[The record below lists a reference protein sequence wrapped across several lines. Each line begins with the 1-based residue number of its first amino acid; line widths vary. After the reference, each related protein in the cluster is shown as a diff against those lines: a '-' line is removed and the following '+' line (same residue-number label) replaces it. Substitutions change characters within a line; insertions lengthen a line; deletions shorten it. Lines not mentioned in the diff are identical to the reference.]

1 MSHQKEIGTVLQRE
15 TTVSMFKKAYKDLG
29 IAFMLTQCNIV
40 KGCGIGVSAIFS
52 VLLLLVFTGKNL
64 YVAMNARYSIDFEGK
79 KDVYYRFLKDPH
91 FNWSKFI
98 LRLSFKVA
106 CICCSTFTG
115 TPRPCFL
122 VMDDSII
129 KKQRSKNVELLS
141 WIHDHVCG
149 KTIKCF
155 NLLMLGWTDGY
166 SFLPVQFLMMC
177 SAKNLAKEA
186 SETEWNTDPRTCAG
200 RTKKMAQW
208 QKATAAVEMVRRAL
222 ETGFEVTALLVD
234 TWFTNEPFI
243 KKMLDIGMD
252 TIGMLKNHNQQYWY
266 KGKLYSLPAL
276 FHQARF
282 CQKGD
287 TLGSI
292 IVETKYSRIKV
303 KIVFVVNR
311 NKRSEWISILSS
323 NIDLSDEQIIEYYG
337 NRWSIE
343 CCFKVMKGML
353 GLGKEF
359 QTRSYA
365 ATISSTAIVAT
376 RYIILEYLHRINT
389 DFRTLNEMCRD
400 LFDEVPRMGFDEA
413 LQTLLAVVSGCIRE
427 HAGNPVAVSLRSAVV
442 VWYVGLPKKVAEILP
457 LLDFGDEAKADI
469 PIPECEGT
477 TEAA

>member
-1 MSHQKEIGTVLQRE
+1 
-15 TTVSMFKKAYKDLG
+15 
-29 IAFMLTQCNIV
+29 
-40 KGCGIGVSAIFS
+40 
-52 VLLLLVFTGKNL
+52 
-64 YVAMNARYSIDFEGK
+64 
-79 KDVYYRFLKDPH
+79 
-91 FNWSKFI
+91 
-98 LRLSFKVA
+98 
-106 CICCSTFTG
+106 
-115 TPRPCFL
+115 
-122 VMDDSII
+122 
-129 KKQRSKNVELLS
+129 
-141 WIHDHVCG
+141 
-149 KTIKCF
+149 
-155 NLLMLGWTDGY
+155 
-166 SFLPVQFLMMC
+166 
-177 SAKNLAKEA
+177 
-186 SETEWNTDPRTCAG
+186 
-200 RTKKMAQW
+200 
-208 QKATAAVEMVRRAL
+208 
-222 ETGFEVTALLVD
+222 
-234 TWFTNEPFI
+234 
-243 KKMLDIGMD
+243 
-252 TIGMLKNHNQQYWY
+252 MLKNHNQQYWY